1 MRTNKKQQTKKALL
15 DALEKSLGIVTTA
28 CKIVG
33 VDRGTFYR
41 YYNEDENFK
50 KAVKDIENVSL
61 DFAETKLLEQIKSNN
76 TAATIFY
83 LKTRGKHRGYI
94 EKQQIE
100 HSTDYKFDF
109 GEIKDDGE
117 D

>member
-1 MRTNKKQQTKKALL
+1 MKTNKKQQTKKALL

-41 YYNEDENFK
+41 YYNEDETFK

-83 LKTRGKHRGYI
+83 LKTKGKNRGYI

-109 GEIKDDGE
+109 GESKDGD

>member
-41 YYNEDENFK
+41 YYNEDEKFK
-50 KAVKDIENVSL
+50 QAVKDIENVSL
-61 DFAETKLLEQIKSNN
+61 DFAESKLLEQIKANN

-100 HSTDYKFDF
+100 HTTDYKFDF
-109 GEIKDDGE
+109 GESKDGD

>member
-1 MRTNKKQQTKKALL
+1 MKTNKKQQTKKALL

-50 KAVKDIENVSL
+50 KAVKDIDNVSL

-83 LKTRGKHRGYI
+83 LKTKGKNRGYI

-109 GEIKDDGE
+109 GESKDGD

>member
-83 LKTRGKHRGYI
+83 LKTKGKNRGYI
-94 EKQQIE
+94 EKQQIQ

-109 GEIKDDGE
+109 GENKDGD

>member
-1 MRTNKKQQTKKALL
+1 MKTNKKQQTKKALL

-83 LKTRGKHRGYI
+83 LKTKGKNRGYI

-109 GEIKDDGE
+109 GESKDGD

>member
-1 MRTNKKQQTKKALL
+1 MKTNKKQQTKKALL

-41 YYNEDENFK
+41 YYNEDEDFK
-50 KAVKDIENVSL
+50 KSVKDIENVSL
-61 DFAETKLLEQIKSNN
+61 DFAESKLLEQIKSNN

-109 GEIKDDGE
+109 GESKDGD